1 MRLDRD
7 SFLLYAVT
15 DRAWTGRQSLYEQVE
30 SALSGGITLLQL
42 REKNMSDEAFL
53 EEAVRIKKLC
63 DDHQVPLII
72 NDRVDVALKCGAA
85 GVHLGQEDGNVREV
99 REKVGDRLLIGV
111 SAHNVKEAL
120 LAQEQGADY
129 LGVGAVFGSST
140 KTDAHPL
147 EHAELRKISHA
158 VSIPVVAI
166 GGITRENVTL
176 LKGTGIS
183 GAALISAIFAAHDI
197 EKECRELK
205 EILRDISLDNRK

>member
-15 DRAWTGRQSLYEQVE
+15 DRTWTGRQNLYEQVE
-30 SALSGGITLLQL
+30 SALKGGVTLLQL
-42 REKNMSDEAFL
+42 REKNVSDEAFL
-53 EEAVRIKKLC
+53 EEAVRMKKLC
-63 DDHQVPLII
+63 DDYQVPLII

-85 GVHLGQEDGNVREV
+85 GVHLGQEDGNVSEV
-99 REKVGDRLLIGV
+99 RRRVGERLLIGV

-140 KTDAHPL
+140 KKDAHPL
-147 EHAELRKISHA
+147 DHAVLREICQA

-166 GGITRENVTL
+166 GGITKANVTL
-176 LKGTGIS
+176 LKGTGID
-183 GAALISAIFAAHDI
+183 GAALISAIFAARDV
-197 EKECRELK
+197 EAECRELK
-205 EILRDISLDNRK
+205 EILEGVVS